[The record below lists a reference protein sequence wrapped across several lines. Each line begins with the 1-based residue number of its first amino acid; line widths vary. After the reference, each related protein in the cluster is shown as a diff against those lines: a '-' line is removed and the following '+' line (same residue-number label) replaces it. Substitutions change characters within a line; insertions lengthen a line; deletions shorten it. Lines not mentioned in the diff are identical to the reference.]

1 MRIRVETADTLEHLL
16 PPPAD
21 GGEASIEV
29 VMGATVSDALETL
42 AIAAN
47 EPLLTLV
54 NDAVVPSHA
63 RAERVLIEGDVLVL
77 LPPLKGG

>member
-16 PPPAD
+16 PLPAA

-29 VMGATVSDALETL
+29 VTGATVSDALETL

-54 NDAVVPSHA
+54 NDAVVPARA
-63 RAERVLIEGDVLVL
+63 RAERVLSEGDVLVL